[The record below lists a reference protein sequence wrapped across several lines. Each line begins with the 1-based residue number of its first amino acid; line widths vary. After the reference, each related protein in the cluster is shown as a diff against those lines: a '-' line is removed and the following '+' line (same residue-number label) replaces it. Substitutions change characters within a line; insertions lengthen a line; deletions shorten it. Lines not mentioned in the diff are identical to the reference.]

1 MRRFIKVTTE
11 TQIRC
16 YSFAREAFSQ
26 SNKMYLYIV
35 VLNQRGTLVEY
46 LDVYNNIR
54 IAANNNNDN
63 QIHQSIRLTFNSA
76 NCSVVASPGALVN
89 RHCPVVVFGNAMT
102 SRMLFAP
109 HKSMTN
115 LSIPMANPP

>member
-26 SNKMYLYIV
+26 SNKMYLYI